1 MATTIRISAPTAM
14 SKETTDGRLARQ
26 TVARPAKTSRHLPG
40 IARLAMVLETLLG
53 IGALF
58 GGGQFI
64 LAPDGHLLGLPLKML
79 AGTPFNSFLVPG
91 LLLFTCVGVAP
102 IAAAAITARRPAIVP
117 LAALAVGVTL
127 MGWITVEMVIFAGL
141 TSLLWA
147 FYMVLGTVIAAVGVA
162 WWRSDSARG
171 NRPV

>member
-1 MATTIRISAPTAM
+1 MATKIRIPAPTAM
-14 SKETTDGRLARQ
+14 IKEMTDGRLARQ
-26 TVARPAKTSRHLPG
+26 NVARPAKTSRRLPG
-40 IARLAMVLETLLG
+40 LARLAIILETLLG

-58 GGGQFI
+58 GGAQFI

-79 AGTPFNSFLVPG
+79 AGTPFHSFLVPG
-91 LLLFTCVGVAP
+91 LLLFTFVGVAP
-102 IAAAAITARRPAIVP
+102 IAAAVITSRRPAIGP

-127 MGWITVEMVIFAGL
+127 MGWITVEMVVFAGL

-162 WWRSDSARG
+162 WWRSDSAR
-171 NRPV
+171 NDR